1 MLVKTFQ
8 AASMPEALR
17 MVKAELG
24 PDAMILSTK
33 KENTGGIL
41 GFFSKS
47 VYRVTAAI
55 DPSPRQAPSPAPA
68 YGTNRSRPER
78 ERTAKEELESSMF
91 APLAREL
98 KELREKV
105 DALSRREDDAKK
117 PAREENQEDAAPLGF
132 NLKNVPRGDLEE
144 IKKLL
149 LNTLAK
155 SQEGG
160 ARTVQWPNV
169 SETSSAE
176 AASGLELL
184 PEDSP
189 LAQELIQAGISTDL
203 IRRILD
209 TLSALPADDGVQNL
223 KSRLGTTFSKL
234 IKFAGTL
241 KMRKNSPR
249 IIALVGPTGVG
260 KTTTTAKIAARAVVR
275 HGTERIALLTTD
287 CYRIGGHEQ
296 LRIFGRILGIAVHA
310 VRDASDLDLML
321 ADLKHKHLV
330 LIDTVGMSQRD
341 QQVAGQLAML
351 SGTVRRLLLLNASTN
366 GETLDDVVRAY
377 RGSGL
382 DGCIITKTDEAARI
396 GAVLDVAIRHRL
408 AVHYVSNGQRVPE
421 DLHAT
426 DRKYL
431 LHKALRSAAGATAYA
446 LADDELDA
454 VALGAQQRPGAAM
467 SFASAH
473 AG

>member
-8 AASMPEALR
+8 AASMAEALR

-55 DPSPRQAPSPAPA
+55 EPVPRQAPAPPPA
-68 YGTNRSRPER
+68 YAPPRPRPER

-105 DALSRREDDAKK
+105 DALARREDDARK
-117 PAREENQEDAAPLGF
+117 PAAKGENQSQEEPPPVGF
-132 NLKNVPRGDLEE
+132 NLKNVPREDLEE

-160 ARTVQWPNV
+160 VKAVQWPNAA
-169 SETSSAE
+169 ETPATE
-176 AASGLELL
+176 PQTGLELL

-189 LAQELIQAGISTDL
+189 LARELAQSGISTDL

-209 TLSALPADDGVQNL
+209 TLSALPAEDGSQSQ
-223 KSRLGTTFSKL
+223 KSRLVATFSKL

-260 KTTTTAKIAARAVVR
+260 KTTTTAKLAAMYALNRGNKVALITMDIFRVGAV
-275 HGTERIALLTTD
+275 
-287 CYRIGGHEQ
+287 EQ
-296 LRIFGRILGIAVHA
+296 LKTYSRIMGIPLEVASTPKELEKAVEKHSA
-310 VRDASDLDLML
+310 CDLIF
-321 ADLKHKHLV
+321 
-330 LIDTVGMSQRD
+330 IDT
-341 QQVAGQLAML
+341 AGRSHKDKEKLDEMKNFLDNKIPIEVYLCL
-351 SGTVRRLLLLNASTN
+351 SATTKDRELEEILNRFKIFQISKVVFTKIDESESFGNMVNLLMKDNLQI
-366 GETLDDVVRAY
+366 AY
-377 RGSGL
+377 F
-382 DGCIITKTDEAARI
+382 TT
-396 GAVLDVAIRHRL
+396 
-408 AVHYVSNGQRVPE
+408 GQRVPE
-421 DLHAT
+421 DIEVAT
-426 DRKYL
+426 
-431 LHKALRSAAGATAYA
+431 SAK
-446 LADDELDA
+446 LADMILRE
-454 VALGAQQRPGAAM
+454 AAE
-467 SFASAH
+467 
-473 AG
+473 

>member
-8 AASMPEALR
+8 AASMAEALR
-17 MVKAELG
+17 MVKSELG

-47 VYRVTAAI
+47 VYRVTAAV
-55 DPSPRQAPSPAPA
+55 DPVPRQAPPPAPSH
-68 YGTNRSRPER
+68 GTHRPLPER

-105 DALSRREDDAKK
+105 DALSRRENDVKK
-117 PAREENQEDAAPLGF
+117 PDREENQEEALPLGF

-149 LNTLAK
+149 LNTLTK

-169 SETSSAE
+169 SETSPAE
-176 AASGLELL
+176 AHSGLELL

-189 LAQELIQAGISTDL
+189 LAQELIQSGISTDL
-203 IRRILD
+203 IRKILD
-209 TLSALPADDGVQNL
+209 TLNTLPAEDGGQNL
-223 KSRLGTTFSKL
+223 KNRLGTTFSKL

-260 KTTTTAKIAARAVVR
+260 KTTTTAKLAAMYALNRGNKVALITMDIFRVGAV
-275 HGTERIALLTTD
+275 
-287 CYRIGGHEQ
+287 EQ
-296 LRIFGRILGIAVHA
+296 LKTYSRIMGIPLEVASTPKELEKAVEKHSA
-310 VRDASDLDLML
+310 CDLIF
-321 ADLKHKHLV
+321 
-330 LIDTVGMSQRD
+330 IDTAGRSHKDKEKLDEMKNFLDNKIPIEVYLCLSATTKDRELEEILNRFKIF
-341 QQVAGQLAML
+341 QVSKVVFTKIDETESFGNM
-351 SGTVRRLLLLNASTN
+351 VNLLMKDNLQI
-366 GETLDDVVRAY
+366 AY
-377 RGSGL
+377 F
-382 DGCIITKTDEAARI
+382 TT
-396 GAVLDVAIRHRL
+396 
-408 AVHYVSNGQRVPE
+408 GQRVPE
-421 DLHAT
+421 DIEVAT
-426 DRKYL
+426 
-431 LHKALRSAAGATAYA
+431 SAK
-446 LADDELDA
+446 LADMILRE
-454 VALGAQQRPGAAM
+454 
-467 SFASAH
+467 ASE
-473 AG
+473 

>member
-8 AASMPEALR
+8 AASMAEALR

-55 DPSPRQAPSPAPA
+55 DPVPRQAPPPAPA
-68 YGTNRSRPER
+68 YGTHRPRPER

-117 PAREENQEDAAPLGF
+117 SAREENKEEAPPLGF

-169 SETSSAE
+169 SETSPVE
-176 AASGLELL
+176 AQSGLELL

-189 LAQELIQAGISTDL
+189 LAQELIQSGISTDL

-209 TLSALPADDGVQNL
+209 TLSTLPAEDGGQNL

-260 KTTTTAKIAARAVVR
+260 KTTTTAKLAAMYALNRGNKVALITMDIFRVGAV
-275 HGTERIALLTTD
+275 
-287 CYRIGGHEQ
+287 EQ
-296 LRIFGRILGIAVHA
+296 LKTYSRIMGIPLEVASTPKELEKAVEKHSA
-310 VRDASDLDLML
+310 CDLIF
-321 ADLKHKHLV
+321 
-330 LIDTVGMSQRD
+330 IDTAGRSHKDKEKLDEMKNFLDNKIPIEVYLCLSATTKDRELEEILHRFKIF
-341 QQVAGQLAML
+341 QVSKVVFTKIDESESFGNM
-351 SGTVRRLLLLNASTN
+351 VNLLMKDNLQI
-366 GETLDDVVRAY
+366 AY
-377 RGSGL
+377 F
-382 DGCIITKTDEAARI
+382 TT
-396 GAVLDVAIRHRL
+396 
-408 AVHYVSNGQRVPE
+408 GQRVPE
-421 DLHAT
+421 DIEVAT
-426 DRKYL
+426 
-431 LHKALRSAAGATAYA
+431 SAK
-446 LADDELDA
+446 LADMILRE
-454 VALGAQQRPGAAM
+454 
-467 SFASAH
+467 ASE
-473 AG
+473 